1 MTDVE
6 GTTRDTIEESVSVE
20 GIPIHIIDTAG
31 IRNTDNKIEKIG
43 IEKSRKMADE
53 ADLVI
58 AIFDASK
65 ELDGEDEEIL
75 DLLKNKKSIVVL
87 NKIDLPE
94 RKITV
99 ETIKEK
105 TGKEEI
111 VEISAKE
118 YLGIEKIYNEIAK
131 MFELNEINL
140 DNSAIITNIR
150 HKEIILNAIKETK
163 KAQEVISQNMPIDI
177 IGIYIKDIMEALG
190 KITGESVSDE
200 IIKEIFSKF
209 CLGK

>member
-1 MTDVE
+1 
-6 GTTRDTIEESVSVE
+6 
-20 GIPIHIIDTAG
+20 
-31 IRNTDNKIEKIG
+31 
-43 IEKSRKMADE
+43 
-53 ADLVI
+53 
-58 AIFDASK
+58 
-65 ELDGEDEEIL
+65 GEDEEIL

-190 KITGESVSDE
+190 KITGES
-200 IIKEIFSKF
+200 
-209 CLGK
+209 